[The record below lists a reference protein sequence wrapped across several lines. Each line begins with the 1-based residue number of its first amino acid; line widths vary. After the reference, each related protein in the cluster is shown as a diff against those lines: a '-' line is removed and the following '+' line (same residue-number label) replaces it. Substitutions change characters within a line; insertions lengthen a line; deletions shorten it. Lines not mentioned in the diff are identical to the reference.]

1 MRDRFLAVM
10 QCTFRTSVSM
20 LIFLL
25 LLAMPALG
33 QDAPLTSEPEGSAA
47 RSLVHI
53 LDYIAQDYRVAV
65 SGGEV
70 IDATEYS
77 EMVAFGRNASSLLSD
92 LAAAGTLPSGNR
104 LQGATRQLQASIEE
118 KAAPEVVAGQ
128 ARAIRDR
135 VIAETDIQTA
145 PLQWPNIADG
155 QKLYQQLCTSCHG
168 TSGTG
173 DGPLAPDLDPKPTN
187 FVEGM
192 RVASLSPFQAYNTIR
207 LGVEGTAMPAS
218 RQLTDEEVWDIAFF
232 LKSLQSAQRQSKRGQ
247 STASALDTLMG
258 IVSLQQVA
266 TLNDREL
273 AAALA
278 VRSIGAPEQAV
289 AALRTGTP
297 EPHMNKM
304 LRIARRH
311 LDEALT
317 SYRDGDVSRARQHA
331 LRAYLEG
338 IEPVEPSLNA
348 RGATLTVVLEQR
360 MMAVRSA
367 IEANASPKAVAK
379 AVELARA
386 SISDAARL
394 LNQRDGSPWF
404 SFFVAA
410 SILLREGL
418 EAFLVIL
425 AILSVL
431 RAAGQ
436 PEAARWVHGG
446 WIFAVALGIAGW
458 FFLDLLVRLGAAQ
471 REVMEGGIALL
482 AVAVLLYVGFWLHS
496 MTEIRKWKEFID
508 QRVKH
513 TLSGGSLLG
522 LASISFFAVF
532 REAFESV
539 LFLSALTLEQGTN
552 HKMAVAGG
560 AVAAITLVLALAA
573 VLLRYSV
580 RLPIRSLFKFSSSV
594 MGVLCIILAGKGI
607 HALQEAGLLSIT
619 AVPLAVRFDLFGL
632 YPTIETLIAQ
642 IALLLTVL
650 LLWHIPKRLAPECA

>member
-1 MRDRFLAVM
+1 MILSVGDRSIAMIQCIRRISFSALSLLFLIVM
-10 QCTFRTSVSM
+10 PVFGQ
-20 LIFLL
+20 
-25 LLAMPALG
+25 MPPSSS
-33 QDAPLTSEPEGSAA
+33 APDGSTA

-65 SGGEV
+65 SGGAV
-70 IDATEYS
+70 IDAAEYR
-77 EMVAFGRNASSLLSD
+77 EMMEFSRNASSLLAD
-92 LAAAGTLPSGNR
+92 LAAAGVLPPGNV
-104 LQGATRQLQASIEE
+104 LQSAMRQLQMSIEE
-118 KAAPEVVAGQ
+118 KAAPEVVAAE

-135 VIAETDIQTA
+135 VIAETGIQTA
-145 PLQWPNIADG
+145 PLQWPSVADG
-155 QKLYQQLCTSCHG
+155 RALYEQLCTSCHG
-168 TSGTG
+168 TSGAG

-207 LGVEGTAMPAS
+207 LGVEGTAMPAF
-218 RQLTDEEVWDIAFF
+218 RQLTDEEVWDVAFF
-232 LKSLQSAQRQSKRGQ
+232 LKSLQAAQRQPERGQ
-247 STASALDTLMG
+247 PMTSALDTLMG
-258 IVSLQQVA
+258 VVSLQQVA

-278 VRSIGAPEQAV
+278 AQGIETPERAV

-297 EPHMNKM
+297 EPHTNKM

-311 LDEALT
+311 LDEALA

-338 IEPVEPSLNA
+338 VEPVEPSLNA
-348 RGATLTVVLEQR
+348 RDATLNVVLEQR

-367 IEANASPKAVAK
+367 IEANARPKAVAK

-458 FFLDLLVRLGAAQ
+458 FFSDLLVRLGAAQ

-482 AVAVLLYVGFWLHS
+482 AVTVLLYVGFWLHS

-508 QRVKH
+508 QRVKR

-532 REAFESV
+532 
-539 LFLSALTLEQGTN
+539 TDPCKKN
-552 HKMAVAGG
+552 
-560 AVAAITLVLALAA
+560 
-573 VLLRYSV
+573 
-580 RLPIRSLFKFSSSV
+580 
-594 MGVLCIILAGKGI
+594 
-607 HALQEAGLLSIT
+607 
-619 AVPLAVRFDLFGL
+619 
-632 YPTIETLIAQ
+632 
-642 IALLLTVL
+642 
-650 LLWHIPKRLAPECA
+650 